1 VGRNDSRGFD
11 SHLSQPILKRMNQE
25 VIYLASPYSHPDDS
39 VRIENYRK
47 ISKVAAKMTAEGK
60 VVFSPISYGHN
71 LVDFHEMPTSWD
83 FWITFCFNFLI
94 KCDRMI
100 VCKMEGWDKSKGV
113 LEEIS
118 IAKDHGIPV
127 EYIKYEE

>member
-1 VGRNDSRGFD
+1 
-11 SHLSQPILKRMNQE
+11 MNQE
-25 VIYLASPYSHPDDS
+25 VIYLASPYSHPEDS

-60 VVFSPISYGHN
+60 VVLSPITYGHT

-127 EYIKYEE
+127 EFIEYEE